1 MYAWMLRLKQP
12 DGSFLVHEQ
21 GEIDVRATYC
31 VVVIATL
38 LGLATDELLDGA
50 ASFVASCQTYEGG
63 FSALSTP
70 SYLVDAKGVRPM
82 GPVALQTPQG
92 EAHGGYAYCALASY
106 VHLAHIGAPGVPPV
120 HVPRLVRWATSLQGA
135 PIEGGGFRGRTNKL
149 VDGCYGW
156 FCGGGLL
163 TLLETL
169 VGADAACAAS
179 PGSSS
184 SWETLPE
191 PHELLDRHALT
202 TYVLAV
208 AQAPRGGLRDKPAKR
223 PDAYHTCYN
232 LSGLALCEHRVQ
244 RSDEALAAAEA
255 SYEAL
260 VPPTQRTAR
269 ARACYVHTLAW
280 SAPCVREARVA
291 ATHPVLNVR
300 LSRVAPMLTH
310 MYAPS

>member
-63 FSALSTP
+63 FAALSTP
-70 SYLVDAKGVRPM
+70 SYRVDARGVHPA

-106 VHLAHIGAPGVPPV
+106 VHLAQIGAPGVPPV

-163 TLLETL
+163 TLAE
-169 VGADAACAAS
+169 
-179 PGSSS
+179 
-184 SWETLPE
+184 
-191 PHELLDRHALT
+191 EL
-202 TYVLAV
+202 
-208 AQAPRGGLRDKPAKR
+208 
-223 PDAYHTCYN
+223 
-232 LSGLALCEHRVQ
+232 
-244 RSDEALAAAEA
+244 
-255 SYEAL
+255 
-260 VPPTQRTAR
+260 
-269 ARACYVHTLAW
+269 ACYAATLAW
-280 SAPCVREARVA
+280 GAPPARDARVA

-300 LSRVAPMLTH
+300 LSRVAPILAH
-310 MYAPS
+310 MYARSS